1 MTGRELAAMIGQN
14 ATYRVGALSVAV
26 VVIDARNRFGN
37 LDLLISP
44 GAGTGEQ
51 WVQSDS
57 VTLDPTTKE
66 ASA

>member
-14 ATYRVGALSVAV
+14 ATYRVGAMTVSVSV
-26 VVIDARNRFGN
+26 MDARTRFGN

-44 GAGTGEQ
+44 DAGTGEQ

-57 VTLDPTTKE
+57 VTMVTP
-66 ASA
+66 

>member
-14 ATYRVGALSVAV
+14 ATYRVGALTLAV
-26 VVIDARNRFGN
+26 TVTDARTRFGN

-44 GAGTGEQ
+44 DAGTGEQ

-57 VTLDPTTKE
+57 VTMVTP
-66 ASA
+66 